1 MGSKK
6 RTLRSNRRSVP
17 SDKREEVK
25 ENDKS
30 EACLKEL
37 CLSCKGAC
45 APTPLFTAVLE
56 EVKDETVEGEIQKSE
71 QKGLLELS
79 GMDKEQRIEKLKQ
92 QEAFIERELAKLKE
106 SLNSL
111 ITERGISVPEEVS
124 TP

>member
-1 MGSKK
+1 M
-6 RTLRSNRRSVP
+6 
-17 SDKREEVK
+17 
-25 ENDKS
+25 
-30 EACLKEL
+30 KEL

-45 APTPLFTAVLE
+45 APTPLFTVVLE
-56 EVKDETVEGEIQKSE
+56 EVKDETVEGEILKSE